1 MGWERRLKEPF
12 RERSQKH
19 SKPGDVQL
27 IIFDLTHV
35 GLITIDN
42 SQMERYSFNTQ
53 SYFVIEQLIN

>member
-35 GLITIDN
+35 GLITPKWKGIL
-42 SQMERYSFNTQ
+42 
-53 SYFVIEQLIN
+53 LIRNHILLLSG